1 MVALH
6 KLDLCPDQ
14 NVDGVNYKFFGI
26 ISKNRVEWG
35 ISALACMSS
44 SVSIVPFYES
54 LGADVIAF
62 VLNQTELTTIC
73 CENVK
78 YLGTIM
84 GLKRAGKIPKL
95 LNVIT
100 FDQVGEEK
108 MEEAKALDL
117 KVYYFQDLIEIGK
130 QEVDV
135 GLEEPKPETIYM
147 ICYTSGTTGD
157 PKGVMIAHESFVSLI
172 HLADQFMVNFDETDI
187 AISYLPYGHTFE
199 QCIFI
204 FSLF

>member
-14 NVDGVNYKFFGI
+14 NVDGVNYKFLGI

-73 CENVK
+73 CEVK
-78 YLGTIM
+78 AIDTITKLKKEGKVEHLKALVAFETVTEEKAQAAKEA
-84 GLKRAGKIPKL
+84 GLK
-95 LNVIT
+95 
-100 FDQVGEEK
+100 
-108 MEEAKALDL
+108 
-117 KVYYFQDLIEIGK
+117 
-130 QEVDV
+130 
-135 GLEEPKPETIYM
+135 
-147 ICYTSGTTGD
+147 
-157 PKGVMIAHESFVSLI
+157 
-172 HLADQFMVNFDETDI
+172 
-187 AISYLPYGHTFE
+187 
-199 QCIFI
+199 I
-204 FSLF
+204 FSFADILSEGKAHVEVVLKEP